1 MKNGI
6 NKGFSLLEM
15 LLVLVIAVIF
25 IIMSTRYYES
35 YKKTRDIGL
44 FQTSVSELMG
54 ALNQYY
60 FMHCL
65 RESNVF
71 AGMNVKT
78 LQDAGL
84 VGGGLYNPWNN
95 NQFTVQIVNP
105 SSPGTTGFYVLR
117 VTANINNVRMAN
129 YLRGALNADAGTGN
143 VVTWTRLPLNT
154 RDDLSSHQWILNQ
167 GPGQQF
173 IALSKYATAVNTGTG
188 SKFWI
193 LNSNL
198 QSFANKYDT
207 NYATNCPN

>member
-1 MKNGI
+1 
-6 NKGFSLLEM
+6 M

-25 IIMSTRYYES
+25 IIMGTRYYES
-35 YKKTRDIGL
+35 YKKTRDIGF

-60 FMHCL
+60 FMRC
-65 RESNVF
+65 REGNVF

-95 NQFTVQIVNP
+95 NQFTVQILNP
-105 SSPGTTGFYVLR
+105 SSPGTAGFYVLR
-117 VTANINNVRMAN
+117 IAANVNNAQMAN
-129 YLRGALNADAGTGN
+129 YLRGALNADAGAGN

-154 RDDLSSHQWILNQ
+154 RDDLSSHQWIMNQ

-173 IALSKYATAVNTGTG
+173 IALGKYATAVNTGTG

-198 QSFANKYDT
+198 QSFANKDPG
-207 NYATNCPN
+207 YAANCPN